1 MKKTKL
7 ISLALVV
14 IMMLSMIPVGIFSA
28 SATTTIPAMP
38 TTYPEGNGVNNIGL
52 MPKFADFGE
61 GITSTANAGLATIT
75 DGKWVSTSGTSD
87 AYVWANPNGALTTR
101 NVVGA
106 SGIMFYLES
115 SNDAVDSQFNI
126 SFNGTHSRYNE
137 GTTTSGDVRFVTGVN
152 DWLNGKV
159 SIPNK
164 VCTYYTYSENGWVK
178 HENTS
183 SSSYFIGTKGDAWYY
198 IPFSSFF
205 YLHYDSGCAKN
216 VDVAWGMSFTEFMDT
231 YADGTNL
238 IWNLRL
244 RQNKNLK
251 NSDGSAMTLTF
262 NDIYT
267 VYPEYGFV
275 SENASETEL
284 LPDMKITNQENKND
298 NWSAV
303 VSDGVLTIAGN
314 TGNTATTVSDKRVWL
329 GSNSV
334 NRRDMSTASGIRFY
348 VDSSSLGTEQL
359 LLRIRLKDTVEP
371 DGIQNLTLLT
381 NQKNGTTDFT
391 ALENADTSKNNYTS
405 IQYVLRN
412 AGSTAYVYDENGTPV
427 PCYGD
432 ATNLSALNTQADTIA
447 LPAGYKGYVYIP
459 MDSFFASLGGSWGSK
474 LLVSFDKAAELGLA
488 KAIDQISIIQT
499 YSDSTNAANYSVDYS
514 DFQIVYEDVEVTQ
527 TSVSLGNDLA
537 LNVKAQTLNGATV
550 ESATYKMDGK
560 TFDAK
565 VKAIDGGY
573 AIVCDGILPQD
584 AGKTVSVTLNGKVG
598 DVAVT
603 KTVETSVKDYCLKLI
618 ATEGASAEAKNAAA
632 DLLRYAGAAESFAT
646 SSASTILDSATATA
660 IEALGQKTN
669 FSELALTATSEKS
682 ESTAAGYDMAG
693 AAIRLENALALKLFV
708 VTPADSSAEVKAS
721 FKIGDAEAVEVDVKN
736 GVAVFGGIG
745 ACDLDTAMVITL
757 TVDGAVAQTLNY
769 TVTDYFASAFDNS
782 ELSSIEADLV
792 KALYD
797 YGVSASAYA
806 DSLQ

>member
-7 ISLALVV
+7 ISLALVAM
-14 IMMLSMIPVGIFSA
+14 MMLAMIPAGIFSA
-28 SATTTIPAMP
+28 SATTTIPEMP

-75 DGKWVSTSGTSD
+75 DGKWVSTSGTADS
-87 AYVWANPNGALTTR
+87 YVWAKPDGALTTR

-115 SNDAVDSQFNI
+115 SNDAVDSQFNL
-126 SFNGTHSRYNE
+126 SFNGTHKRYDA
-137 GTTTSGDVRFVTGVN
+137 GTTSNGDVRFVTGVN
-152 DWLNGKV
+152 DWLSGKV
-159 SIPNK
+159 SVTGK
-164 VCTYYTYSENGWVK
+164 VCTYYTFSDNGWVK

-183 SSSYFIGTKGDAWYY
+183 SNSYFIGTKGDAWYY

-205 YLHYDSGCAKN
+205 YLQDDNSCAKN
-216 VDVAWGMSFTEFMDT
+216 EDTAWGMSFAEFIET

-251 NSDGSAMTLTF
+251 NSDGSAMTLKF

-267 VYPEYGFV
+267 VFPEYDFV

-284 LPDMKITNQENKND
+284 LPGMKITNQENKND
-298 NWSAV
+298 AWSAV

-329 GSNSV
+329 GSSSV
-334 NRRDMSTASGIRFY
+334 KNRDMSTASGIRFY

-412 AGSTAYVYDENGTPV
+412 AGSTAYVYDENGNPV

-432 ATNLSALNTQADTIA
+432 ATNLSAINTQADTIA

-459 MDSFFASLGGSWGSK
+459 MDSFFASIGGSWGSK
-474 LLVSFDKAAELGLA
+474 LLVSFDRATELGLA

-527 TSVSLGNDLA
+527 TSVSLGNDLS
-537 LNVKAQTLNGATV
+537 LNVKAETLNGAV
-550 ESATYKMDGK
+550 IESATYKMDGE
-560 TFDAK
+560 TLNAT

-573 AIVCDGILPQD
+573 AVVCDGILPQD
-584 AGKTVSVTLNGKVG
+584 AGKTVTVTLNGKVG
-598 DVAVT
+598 NIAVT

-618 ATEGASAEAKNAAA
+618 ATEGVSAEAKNAAA
-632 DLLRYAGAAESFAT
+632 DLLRYAGAAESFAL
-646 SSASTILDSATATA
+646 SSASTILDAVTATA

-669 FSELALTATSEKS
+669 FAELDLTPASEKT
-682 ESTAAGYDMAG
+682 ETTAAGYDMAS
-693 AAIRLENALALKLFV
+693 AAIRLENALALKLYV
-708 VTPADSSAEVKAS
+708 VVPADNTSAVKAS
-721 FKIGDAEAVEVDVKN
+721 FKLGDAEAVTVDVIK

-745 ACDLDTAMVITL
+745 ACDLDTPMVITL
-757 TVDGAVAQTLNY
+757 TVDGAEVQTLNY
-769 TVTDYFASAFDNS
+769 TVNDYFANAFANS
-782 ELSSIEADLV
+782 ELTSAEADLV